1 MAHQNAPTIE
11 DLLADPLIQKVMY
24 ADHVEPQALRG
35 LLTGT
40 ARRLADSR
48 RASSVKVG
56 QDLGRRGSPRGPLLL
71 MRPSARVPDGECGA
85 SLCC

>member
-1 MAHQNAPTIE
+1 MAHQNAPTID

-24 ADHVEPQALRG
+24 ADHVEPQALRS

-40 ARRLADSR
+40 ARRLGDSM
-48 RASSVKVG
+48 RASSVQMG
-56 QDLGRRGSPRGPLLL
+56 QDLGRRGALRGSPLL
-71 MRPSARVPDGECGA
+71 MRPSARVPDSECGA

>member
-1 MAHQNAPTIE
+1 MAHPNAPTID

-24 ADHVEPQALRG
+24 ADHVEPQALRT

-40 ARRLADSR
+40 ARRLGDSI
-48 RASSVKVG
+48 RANSVQMR
-56 QDLGRRGSPRGPLLL
+56 QDLGRRSLVRGAPALMRASPRL
-71 MRPSARVPDGECGA
+71 RDGECGA